1 MILKKSQSTLEYAA
15 LIGVVVA
22 AFLGMQLYFRRGVEG
37 KIRTSADDIGTQFDI
52 ESGGYHRVSKLD
64 GQRTI
69 VTVTGDEKIT
79 FSDGTTVQGP
89 SEKGETRYSLSPYT
103 KVEGEEIT
111 TDEAANFNL
120 GEIQVE

>member
-1 MILKKSQSTLEYAA
+1 MVLKKSQSTLEYAA

-69 VTVTGDEKIT
+69 VTVTGDEPIT
-79 FSDGTTVQGP
+79 FSDGTTVQASG
-89 SEKGETRYSLSPYT
+89 EKREERYSLGSYR
-103 KVEGEEIT
+103 KAEGEEVT
-111 TDEAANFNL
+111 TDQPADFNL
-120 GEIQVE
+120 GEVDVK